1 MGPTATPHLICRC
14 VTVRS
19 LYVRKD
25 AVYCGVVSLTGTR
38 VDPSAGYKTLPGIG
52 LRQFLMP
59 DRFADDGFLF
69 AFVAYFVA
77 ETPVRLQ
84 VWRPVGDPSS
94 TDHYQLVCQQRVDV
108 TADQLSQR
116 IVVRI
121 TSHTHTHTHTRLTA
135 LFPGLPRSAGT
146 RKVKP
151 IWILL
156 KQESVSGSGFSW
168 AICKSAP
175 HSRQITT
182 PAPHHSVFTGRM
194 PFLPPNQQRQST
206 EG

>member
-1 MGPTATPHLICRC
+1 
-14 VTVRS
+14 
-19 LYVRKD
+19 
-25 AVYCGVVSLTGTR
+25 

-121 TSHTHTHTHTRLTA
+121 TPLRLNSTTRARPDPRGPACTD
-135 LFPGLPRSAGT
+135 FVGDPG
-146 RKVKP
+146 RKKVRVGP
-151 IWILL
+151 
-156 KQESVSGSGFSW
+156 VGSGRARVVEFSY
-168 AICKSAP
+168 
-175 HSRQITT
+175 HTVLR
-182 PAPHHSVFTGRM
+182 
-194 PFLPPNQQRQST
+194 
-206 EG
+206 

>member
-1 MGPTATPHLICRC
+1 M
-14 VTVRS
+14 
-19 LYVRKD
+19 
-25 AVYCGVVSLTGTR
+25 
-38 VDPSAGYKTLPGIG
+38 DPSAGYKTLPGIG

-121 TSHTHTHTHTRLTA
+121 TSHTHTHP
-135 LFPGLPRSAGT
+135 FNGPFSAT
-146 RKVKP
+146 T
-151 IWILL
+151 
-156 KQESVSGSGFSW
+156 QVSRYQKGKNQSGFY
-168 AICKSAP
+168 
-175 HSRQITT
+175 
-182 PAPHHSVFTGRM
+182 
-194 PFLPPNQQRQST
+194 
-206 EG
+206 